1 MCTCRVVVYCKIH
14 AHCGGER
21 GRCLASHH
29 CESIKLYLM
38 FYHSLETLS
47 LPYLIIIYRV
57 SYYHK
62 ILLQIFFCKSFHTIS
77 TLSYKQSNCRRYFQ
91 CFIQLCL
98 FFIHCAYTVL
108 STFLP
113 NNKIFAFESLIKRI
127 CFIMQ
132 FSHA

>member
-29 CESIKLYLM
+29 CESINLYLM

-57 SYYHK
+57 SYYHN
-62 ILLQIFFCKSFHTIS
+62 SFHIIS

-127 CFIMQ
+127 CFNMQ